1 MRVVAVFID
10 PKRKEIPKGK
20 ERITMSEQSRRKAYA
35 LIRSL
40 CANYYNGECLPLEC
54 DCPQMKIHSL
64 SCKYFREAVLPADR
78 KLAAEIMST
87 DHVKTC
93 GLCSKPFR
101 ALSNAAKYCADCSR
115 RERKRRKAA
124 SERKRYHKNLDI

>member
-10 PKRKEIPKGK
+10 PKRKEIPQGK

-54 DCPQMKIHSL
+54 DCPQMKAHSL
-64 SCKYFREAVLPADR
+64 SCKYFREAVLPAD
-78 KLAAEIMST
+78 KELEAEIMGT
-87 DHVKTC
+87 DHIKTC
-93 GLCSKPFR
+93 GLCGKPFR
-101 ALSNAAKYCADCSR
+101 ALSNAAKYCANCSR
-115 RERKRRKAA
+115 REARKKAAARKRKQR
-124 SERKRYHKNLDI
+124 RNVTQ